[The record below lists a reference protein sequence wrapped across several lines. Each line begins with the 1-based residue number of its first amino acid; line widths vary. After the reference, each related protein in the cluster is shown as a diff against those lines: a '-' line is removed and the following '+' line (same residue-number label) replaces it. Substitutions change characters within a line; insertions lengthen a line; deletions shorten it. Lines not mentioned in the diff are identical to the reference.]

1 MYGVLEVGGEITA
14 IKAQKRNRKRVNVYL
29 DGEYAFSL
37 KAIVAASLRQGEHLS
52 DVGIAQLQMEDT
64 VQEAHDRA
72 LSYLAY
78 RPRSRSEM
86 GHYLRRKAVPPQVIE
101 EIQGRLSAAGLLDDA
116 AFARYWV
123 DNRETFRPR
132 GRRLLRQE
140 LRQKGVDDELITET
154 LSVVDEQQSAYR
166 AALQQGTRYD
176 RLDDDLYRQKMYSF
190 LRRRGFEYEVI
201 RETISS
207 LLGQRSEEGAPGS

>member
-1 MYGVLEVGGEITA
+1 
-14 IKAQKRNRKRVNVYL
+14 
-29 DGEYAFSL
+29 
-37 KAIVAASLRQGEHLS
+37 
-52 DVGIAQLQMEDT
+52 
-64 VQEAHDRA
+64 
-72 LSYLAY
+72 
-78 RPRSRSEM
+78 M

-140 LRQKGVDDELITET
+140 LRQKGIDDELITEA

-166 AALQQGTRYD
+166 AALQQATRYD

-207 LLGQRSEEGAPGS
+207 LLGQRSEEGATGS